1 MSQIQIL
8 VVEDDVVNQEII
20 SEFLTFS
27 GIQVDLAEDGVEAL
41 NCVRDKQYDII
52 IMDLMMPNLDGLAAT
67 RATRAIR
74 AMEDTQRANTPIIA
88 ATARD
93 PIAEQQAWLEAG
105 INDYVH
111 KPFSEDELWN
121 VINRFV

>member
-8 VVEDDVVNQEII
+8 VVEDDIVNQEII

-41 NCVRDKQYDII
+41 NCVKDKQYDII
-52 IMDLMMPNLDGLAAT
+52 IMDLMMPNMDGLA
-67 RATRAIR
+67 ATRAIR
-74 AMEDTQRANTPIIA
+74 AMEDPDRANTPVIA

-93 PIAEQQAWLEAG
+93 PLTEQQAWIEAG

>member
-1 MSQIQIL
+1 MSQVQIL
-8 VVEDDVVNQEII
+8 VVEDDLVNQEII

-67 RATRAIR
+67 RAIR
-74 AMEDTQRANTPIIA
+74 AMTDTQRANTPIIA

-105 INDYVH
+105 INNYVH

>member
-1 MSQIQIL
+1 
-8 VVEDDVVNQEII
+8 VNQEII

-41 NCVRDKQYDII
+41 NCVKDKQYDII
-52 IMDLMMPNLDGLAAT
+52 IMDLMMPNMDGLAAT
-67 RATRAIR
+67 RAIR
-74 AMEDTQRANTPIIA
+74 AMADPDRANTPVIA

-93 PIAEQQAWLEAG
+93 PLTEQQAWIEAG

>member
-8 VVEDDVVNQEII
+8 VVEDDIVNQEII

-41 NCVRDKQYDII
+41 NCVKDKQYDII
-52 IMDLMMPNLDGLAAT
+52 IMDLMMPNMDGLAAT
-67 RATRAIR
+67 RAIR
-74 AMEDTQRANTPIIA
+74 AMTDPDRANTPVIA

-93 PIAEQQAWLEAG
+93 PLTEQQAWTEAG

>member
-8 VVEDDVVNQEII
+8 VVEDDIVNQEII

-41 NCVRDKQYDII
+41 NCVKDKQYDII
-52 IMDLMMPNLDGLAAT
+52 IMDLMMPNMDGLAAT
-67 RATRAIR
+67 RAIR
-74 AMEDTQRANTPIIA
+74 AMADPDRANTPVIA

-93 PIAEQQAWLEAG
+93 PLTEQQAWIEAG

>member
-52 IMDLMMPNLDGLAAT
+52 IMDLMMPNMDGLAAT
-67 RATRAIR
+67 RAIR
-74 AMEDTQRANTPIIA
+74 AMADPDRANTPVIA

-93 PIAEQQAWLEAG
+93 PLTEQQAWIEAG

>member
-67 RATRAIR
+67 RAIR
-74 AMEDTQRANTPIIA
+74 AMEDTQRANTPVIA

>member
-67 RATRAIR
+67 RAIR

>member
-67 RATRAIR
+67 RAIR
-74 AMEDTQRANTPIIA
+74 AMKDAQRANTPIIA

-93 PIAEQQAWLEAG
+93 PVAEQQAWLEAG

>member
-67 RATRAIR
+67 RAIR
-74 AMEDTQRANTPIIA
+74 AMTDTQRANTPIIA

>member
-8 VVEDDVVNQEII
+8 VVEDDIVNQEII

-41 NCVRDKQYDII
+41 NCVKDKQYDII
-52 IMDLMMPNLDGLAAT
+52 IMDLMMPNMDGLP
-67 RATRAIR
+67 ATRAIR
-74 AMEDTQRANTPIIA
+74 AMADPDRANTPVIA

-93 PIAEQQAWLEAG
+93 PLTEQQAWIEAG